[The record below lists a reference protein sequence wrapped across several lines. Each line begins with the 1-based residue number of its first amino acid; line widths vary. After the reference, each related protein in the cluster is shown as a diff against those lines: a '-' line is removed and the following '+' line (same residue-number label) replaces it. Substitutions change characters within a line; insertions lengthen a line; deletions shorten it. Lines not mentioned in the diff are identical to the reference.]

1 MVIEEKKRIL
11 VPFGNPL
18 PPKPWLAFVLAILRP
33 PILVVGFVFSKLYKF
48 CFARAN
54 ERAARE
60 GERRF
65 AEEIGKHLSFLFTEY
80 GAKFIANEDT
90 PFPPGFDGAY
100 ATVAVGNLHLRFV
113 RGRGDFDVSVASAFA
128 PNYWEEFRL
137 VADGIGEWDMVTPGP
152 RYYDLENFE
161 STLRSR
167 VEQLQEALSRDRF
180 EETLNNAVKIHNEG
194 VDKYVARLRQS
205 GIEPKFY

>member
-128 PNYWEEFRL
+128 PIIGRNFDWWRMASGSGTWLLQVPAITIWRTLKVRFGLGLSNYKRPCREI
-137 VADGIGEWDMVTPGP
+137 A
-152 RYYDLENFE
+152 
-161 STLRSR
+161 LRR
-167 VEQLQEALSRDRF
+167 
-180 EETLNNAVKIHNEG
+180 
-194 VDKYVARLRQS
+194 
-205 GIEPKFY
+205 P